1 MKAKTIRGSHAMLL
15 AALALLALLPGC
27 KKDEPPAV
35 VVTVQAEHPEQGPIA
50 EQISAD
56 AVLAPVAQAA
66 IAPKISAPVK
76 RFYVE
81 RGQRVHAGE
90 LLATLENTDLVAAAT
105 DNKGSLETAQ
115 ANRSEEHT
123 S

>member
-1 MKAKTIRGSHAMLL
+1 MLL

-27 KKDEPPAV
+27 KKDVPPPV

-66 IAPKISAPVK
+66 IAPKISAPIK
-76 RFYVE
+76 KFYVE

-90 LLATLENTDLVAAAT
+90 LLATLENTDLVAAAM
-105 DNKGSLETAQ
+105 DNK
-115 ANRSEEHT
+115 
-123 S
+123 